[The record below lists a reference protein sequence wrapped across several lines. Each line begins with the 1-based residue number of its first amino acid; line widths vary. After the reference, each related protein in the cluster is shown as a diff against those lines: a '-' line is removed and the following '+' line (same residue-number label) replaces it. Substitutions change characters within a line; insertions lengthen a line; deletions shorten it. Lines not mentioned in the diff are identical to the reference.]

1 MVGGIGM
8 TEPDTGS
15 SIKDISTQAV
25 RDGDEYVIDGE
36 KKWVGNGTVADW
48 IVTLCRTDTNQT
60 DTREGL
66 SFIIVPTEQ
75 AGFSAEPMEK
85 LGLDAADHGRLNYD
99 GVRVPTEN
107 LIGEEE
113 GRGFYQAIDW
123 LNHGRVTTAATALGM
138 AQGAF
143 DRALEY
149 AKHREQGGQVIGN
162 YQGMRWKFVDMY
174 QKISV
179 ARSQTY
185 RAAHSVEENS
195 PSLPGANPISE
206 ASIAK
211 LYASEMAQEVTREA
225 IQVFGGDGYAKEY
238 EVEHF
243 YRDVRSTTLYEGTSE
258 ILRNTI
264 GKVLF
269 DELG

>member
-1 MVGGIGM
+1 MIGGIGM

-15 SIKDISTQAV
+15 SISDISTTAV
-25 RDGDEYVIDGE
+25 REGDSYTINGK

-48 IVTLCRTDTNQT
+48 IVTLCRTDLEQT
-60 DTREGL
+60 DTHQGL
-66 SFIIVPTEQ
+66 SFIIVPTNKP
-75 AGFSAEPMEK
+75 GYTAEPMDK
-85 LGLDAADHGRLNYD
+85 LGLDAADHGRLTYD
-99 GVRVPTEN
+99 EVTVPTEN
-107 LIGEEE
+107 LIGDKE
-113 GRGFYQAIDW
+113 GRGFYQALDW
-123 LNHGRVTTAATALGM
+123 LNHGRVTTAATAVGM

-149 AKHREQGGQVIGN
+149 AKQREQGGQIIGD
-162 YQGMRWKFVDMY
+162 YQGMRWKFASMY
-174 QKISV
+174 EKIHLS
-179 ARSQTY
+179 RSQMY
-185 RAAHSVEENS
+185 RAAYSVEQGS
-195 PSLPGANPISE
+195 TDVTGTDPISQ

-211 LYASEMAQEVTREA
+211 LSATENAQDVAREA

-243 YRDVRSTTLYEGTSE
+243 FRDVRSTTLYEGTSE

-269 DELG
+269 DDL